1 MKAAAHQLTA
11 GAAVGLFLA
20 HQEQKQGQATAGPL
34 VSSGLAAL
42 LTKLPD
48 LLEPA
53 TSPNHRQFFHSLAL
67 ASMLGM
73 VLHKLHVWT
82 PAEEDELSKFL
93 RWLGLLAGSAYLI
106 HLALDFT
113 TAKSLPLV
121 GKL

>member
-1 MKAAAHQLTA
+1 MNAAAHQLTA

-20 HQEQKQGQATAGPL
+20 HHEQKQGQATAGPL
-34 VSSGLAAL
+34 VSATASAL

-48 LLEPA
+48 LIEPA
-53 TSPNHRQFFHSLAL
+53 TSPNHRQFFHSLVFAG
-67 ASMLGM
+67 AVGLG
-73 VLHKLHVWT
+73 VHHLHGWQ
-82 PAEEDELSKFL
+82 PEDDMGKFL
-93 RWLGLLAGSAYLI
+93 RWLGLVAGAAYLI